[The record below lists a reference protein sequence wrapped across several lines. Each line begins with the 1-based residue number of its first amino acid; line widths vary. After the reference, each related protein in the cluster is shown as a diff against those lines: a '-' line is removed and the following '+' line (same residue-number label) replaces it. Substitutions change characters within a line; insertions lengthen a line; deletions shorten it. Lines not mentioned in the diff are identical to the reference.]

1 MAKYESEYTKF
12 MREWRQNHP
21 EQAQVAQQGWS
32 LWWNKAPHDQE
43 AQRRE
48 LQSRAARKAYYYDAN

>member
-12 MREWRQNHP
+12 MREWKQKHP
-21 EQAQVAQQGWS
+21 EQIDEATKGWS
-32 LWWNKAPHDQE
+32 LWWNKKPRDLD

-48 LQSRAARKAYYYDAN
+48 QEAKVATKSYYYDAN